1 MRNGAEDEGGDTPT
15 LLIVGDLH
23 HWRLA
28 GRDLPDLDGFH
39 FVDFADVTGDLL
51 DRLRPD
57 VVLSALMAEGFDAL
71 DLAAT
76 LAALSYRGAYRSI
89 GVDLPNPA
97 AIRREVMAA
106 APGLDFE
113 ILLISPERPH

>member
-1 MRNGAEDEGGDTPT
+1 MRNGADDADGGTPI
-15 LLIVGDLH
+15 LLVVGDMH

-28 GRDLPDLDGFH
+28 GRELPDLDGFH

-51 DRLRPD
+51 ERLRPD

-76 LAALSYRGAYRSI
+76 LSELSFRGAYRSI
-89 GVDLPNPA
+89 STVVPNPA
-97 AIRREVMAA
+97 AIRREVRAA

-113 ILLISPERPH
+113 ILLISSDRPH